1 MMKERVLITGFTP
14 VYKEEGFLDVLLEKG
29 VPCLFLDLSGLEGTT
44 CYCDDA
50 ARDSILSALPEDL
63 PRVRWMDSGD
73 YHYLSHLLA
82 LRETEPFHL
91 VLLDNHR
98 DDLEPSFGGVLSCGG
113 WVAAMRRENP
123 MLRDVLTVGPEG
135 CPRDIPEGWLED
147 RRGERVYLSLD
158 KDILSPD
165 YARTDWSQGTFT
177 LEEVKAMLS
186 RLMDGTVAVG
196 AVDIC
201 GELSGSKG
209 GGLQDY
215 AVNLRTNIELMDFI
229 SDNLK

>member
-1 MMKERVLITGFTP
+1 MKEHVLITDFTG
-14 VYKEEGFLDVLLEKG
+14 VCEEEGLLRHLQERG
-29 VPCLFLDLSGLEGTT
+29 VSFRRLDLSGIEGTC

-50 ARDSILSALPEDL
+50 AASEISGRLPSALP
-63 PRVRWMDSGD
+63 RIRWIDSGD
-73 YHYLSHLLA
+73 YHYMSHLLA
-82 LRETEPFHL
+82 LRENASFHL

-98 DDLEPSFGGVLSCGG
+98 DDQQPAFGSVLSCGG
-113 WVAAMRRENP
+113 WVQVMREKNP
-123 MLRDVLTVGPEG
+123 MLRDVLTIGPEG
-135 CPRDIPEGWLED
+135 CPRDIPAGWLEN
-147 RRGERVYLSLD
+147 RRGERVYISLD

-186 RLMDGTVAVG
+186 RLMDGTVVVG

-229 SDNLK
+229 SVNLK